1 MAPPSSSISETGSA
15 RAVSGR
21 RHSQISRK
29 TLMPEAKTMKNQRCQ
44 PPPSASRLNAA
55 PVLCAR
61 VRLSQSVIGIGRYS
75 SRLLDLWTKHIETPN
90 LELYRPIPL
99 TDWLNL
105 TLAHNT
111 GAAFSLLA
119 DGGGWQRWFFIVF
132 ASGISVFLL
141 IWLWRLPLTARAL
154 PVSLML
160 LLGGAIGN
168 LADRIRL
175 GYVVDFIDVHYNN
188 WHWPAFNVAD
198 SAIVIG
204 VTLMLIESMLPPRTP
219 PGK

>member
-1 MAPPSSSISETGSA
+1 M
-15 RAVSGR
+15 
-21 RHSQISRK
+21 
-29 TLMPEAKTMKNQRCQ
+29 TLPRFGAWLLL
-44 PPPSASRLNAA
+44 ALL
-55 PVLCAR
+55 V
-61 VRLSQSVIGIGRYS
+61 VV
-75 SRLLDLWTKHIETPN
+75 LDLWTKHLATAN
-90 LELYRPIPL
+90 LALYRPIPI
-99 TDWLNL
+99 TAWLNL

-141 IWLWRLPLTARAL
+141 VWLWRLPLTARAL
-154 PVSLML
+154 PVALML

-188 WHWPAFNVAD
+188 WHWPAFNIAD

-204 VTLMLIESMLPPRTP
+204 VTLMLIESLLPPRKP